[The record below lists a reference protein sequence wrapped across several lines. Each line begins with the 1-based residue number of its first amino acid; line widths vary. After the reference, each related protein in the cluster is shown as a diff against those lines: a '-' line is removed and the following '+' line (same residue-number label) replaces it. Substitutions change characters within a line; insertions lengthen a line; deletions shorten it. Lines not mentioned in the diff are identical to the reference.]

1 MIVALAVQLFFPKTL
16 ILMLATFNLIICYKE
31 KEWDIEQLVGS
42 GGMPSSHSATV
53 TALAAAVGF
62 QDGIG
67 GTTFA
72 IALILA
78 CVV

>member
-53 TALAAAVGF
+53 TALAATVGF
-62 QDGIG
+62 LDGIG
-67 GTTFA
+67 GTKFA
-72 IALILA
+72 IAIILA
-78 CVV
+78 FIV